1 MSSLDEFDLERKSIL
16 QSIEGDSSF
25 KDLSLLWM
33 NKSASLK
40 HSYLSNWLGVPIIQ
54 IPQDVYAMQ
63 ELIWRVKPDLIIETG
78 IARGGS
84 LQLSASILALL
95 DMSESKWLD
104 NHYSVK
110 PRRKVL
116 GIDIEIRKH
125 ASVALENSFLSP
137 WIQTIES
144 SSTDL
149 DTFQRVSDIAEDYKC
164 VMVVLDSHHTKSHV
178 LNELKLFSKLVTK
191 GSYLIVF
198 DTVIEFLSEQLPDR
212 EWRRGDSPFNA
223 VQEFL
228 LLDKTFTVDSQLDS
242 MLGISC
248 APSGFL
254 LKI

>member
-1 MSSLDEFDLERKSIL
+1 MSSLGEFDLERKSIL
-16 QSIEGDSSF
+16 QNIEGDSSF

-95 DMSESKWLD
+95 DMSESRWLD

-149 DTFQRVSDIAEDYKC
+149 DTFQQVSEIAEDYKC

-198 DTVIEFLSEQLPDR
+198 DTVIEFLNEQLPDR
-212 EWRRGDSPFNA
+212 EWGRGDSPFNA

-228 LLDKTFTVDSQLDS
+228 LLDETFTVDSQLDS